1 MFGGNCDDEGA
12 DDAVE
17 CCFDVDWWML
27 VADVLA
33 AAGVVW
39 GPLDAVADVGVGGD
53 VLEDA
58 AFADV
63 GVTVADVAVA
73 FLGGDGFLPSAIWSG
88 VAGPRHLGC
97 AVAVVGRC

>member
-33 AAGVVW
+33 AAGVMW
-39 GPLDAVADVGVGGD
+39 GPLDAVADVRVGGA
-53 VLEDA
+53 VVEDA
-58 AFADV
+58 AVADV
-63 GVTVADVAVA
+63 GVAVADVAVA
-73 FLGGDGFLPSAIWSG
+73 VLGGDGFLPSAICSD